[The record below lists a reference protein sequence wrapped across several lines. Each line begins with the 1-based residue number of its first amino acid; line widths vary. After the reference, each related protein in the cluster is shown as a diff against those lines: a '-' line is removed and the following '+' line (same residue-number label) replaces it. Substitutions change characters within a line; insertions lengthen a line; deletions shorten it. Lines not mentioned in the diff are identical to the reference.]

1 MAVAS
6 LASRRYANL
15 YRPGRGGACTSSH
28 THAGSSSCAALPWE
42 GVYERGTELTYLGV
56 TKGQANKVR
65 VHTIIAGRLGHIPAP
80 QSAHDTMQ
88 QGCCECLTLRH
99 QAPPA
104 SYSSQPTVDS
114 VAGRSPSR
122 HRTTLSCLL
131 TKTNTPQARSH
142 CTHTE
147 LYRNAG
153 AKRAAVAHTCPHTHT
168 HHVRGTAWAC
178 GDVHLHRF
186 TPKHVTV
193 IFATLVTTIIH
204 GQAHD
209 GHGGGGGR
217 VGGVVGRS
225 RCKHKRT
232 RSTLRVKVPHRWRRH
247 DEWCAGR
254 VEAVP
259 H

>member
-1 MAVAS
+1 MHAAFCSGGLSGS
-6 LASRRYANL
+6 LLFANAALTLHYIEWLTVDGGGFFGVTQVRKPVPPRTRRCLHNL
-15 YRPGRGGACTSSH
+15 TH
-28 THAGSSSCAALPWE
+28 THTGSSCAALPRE
-42 GVYERGTELTYLGV
+42 GAYERGTELTHLGV
-56 TKGQANKVR
+56 TEGQANKVR

-153 AKRAAVAHTCPHTHT
+153 AKRAAVAHTCPHTHAHT
-168 HHVRGTAWAC
+168 RYGTGLW
-178 GDVHLHRF
+178 
-186 TPKHVTV
+186 
-193 IFATLVTTIIH
+193 
-204 GQAHD
+204 
-209 GHGGGGGR
+209 
-217 VGGVVGRS
+217 
-225 RCKHKRT
+225 
-232 RSTLRVKVPHRWRRH
+232 
-247 DEWCAGR
+247 
-254 VEAVP
+254 
-259 H
+259 